1 MRKLILFIS
10 LLGTISVMAQTQPS
24 YLGGPN
30 TKIIVRGALTVDSA
44 FGNAIRDTTF
54 TPVRVGYQVY
64 RSADSS
70 LYVAIS
76 TSASQKWMKVGNGG
90 GTAAW
95 GAITGTLSSQTDLQ
109 DALDGKQDELT
120 LGTSS
125 QIRMGDHSLQTLSS
139 AVTAIT
145 DPIYS
150 PIGHS
155 HSGLLPIGGTTG
167 QVIMKN
173 SSGDYDYNWQDPP
186 SGSGTVTNIATG
198 LWLGGG
204 PITSTGTIQADSAG
218 MASYFLRRK
227 DSSVNGGYYPF
238 STNPKSYLVAADI
251 SGYVPATRTLTINGT
266 TYDLSANR
274 SWTVAST
281 NIYNTDGTLTG
292 DRGVTLDGHS
302 LNFINGTGNLILWG
316 DGTTQLQSPSFFG
329 GYNAFVQGNTYPG
342 EFQVNP
348 TSSSGIST
356 MISLVRNHSTT
367 GSAGVGVSIDFKP
380 PTSGGGS
387 NLANRFI
394 SKWATVTHAS
404 RTSEVDITGVNNATD
419 ETYMNIQTGGI
430 VRVNNNADTLST
442 KAYARSL
449 VGSGSGGSGLNIYN
463 TDSSLASDRTINGND
478 KFFHLDST
486 LNFQLGVKKQ
496 AGRYSETYGTYNTL
510 GGYSYFDS
518 KELAGFEAT
527 NTSNNSNIVIEAQGA
542 ADESYSKVHVYP
554 DSIRIT
560 TPQLIINGS
569 IYGAPSV
576 TTSSST
582 SLTLTV
588 TGSSTKSYFFTGS
601 SAATWTLPAIGTTG
615 QKISIKNRGSA
626 NVVVQRAGANEIY
639 TTEAITSITMYPGD
653 ELELQDD
660 GTYWNYLN

>member
-1 MRKLILFIS
+1 MKKIILFILILIS
-10 LLGTISVMAQTQPS
+10 FKALAQYPVNTAVGNASQLQYQNGAYGARLGYVFKDAFGDTTAANLSFIKNVPGQVIRV
-24 YLGGPN
+24 GN
-30 TKIIVRGALTVDSA
+30 TLWMRNTALTAWIQIGSA
-44 FGNAIRDTTF
+44 DLS
-54 TPVRVGYQVY
+54 GYLLK
-64 RSADSS
+64 ADSS
-70 LYVAIS
+70 L
-76 TSASQKWMKVGNGG
+76 
-90 GTAAW
+90 
-95 GAITGTLSSQTDLQ
+95 
-109 DALDGKQDELT
+109 
-120 LGTSS
+120 
-125 QIRMGDHSLQTLSS
+125 
-139 AVTAIT
+139 
-145 DPIYS
+145 
-150 PIGHS
+150 
-155 HSGLLPIGGTTG
+155 
-167 QVIMKN
+167 
-173 SSGDYDYNWQDPP
+173 
-186 SGSGTVTNIATG
+186 
-198 LWLGGG
+198 
-204 PITSTGTIQADSAG
+204 
-218 MASYFLRRK
+218 
-227 DSSVNGGYYPF
+227 NGGYYPYA
-238 STNPKSYLVAADI
+238 TNPKSYLVAADI
-251 SGYVPATRTLTINGT
+251 SGKLNYSDTAAMKLQRDSDTTLWDATKTDLANALIGLGSPNSNIGAGYRLAVPNTNNIKTLFNGYSVLIDSSSNT
-266 TYDLSANR
+266 NGLTFKVDTANI
-274 SWTVAST
+274 STKAYAQSLVDASGGGD

-329 GYNAFVQGNTYPG
+329 GYNTFVQGNTYPG
-342 EFQVNP
+342 EFQINP
-348 TSSSGIST
+348 TSSSGVST

-387 NLANRFI
+387 TLANRFI

-419 ETYMNIQTGGI
+419 ETYMNIQTSGI
-430 VRVNNNADTLST
+430 VRVNNNADTLLT
-442 KAYARSL
+442 KAEGRDML
-449 VGSGSGGSGLNIYN
+449 GSGSGGSGLNIYN

-527 NTSNNSNIVIEAQGA
+527 NTSNNSNIIIEAQGA